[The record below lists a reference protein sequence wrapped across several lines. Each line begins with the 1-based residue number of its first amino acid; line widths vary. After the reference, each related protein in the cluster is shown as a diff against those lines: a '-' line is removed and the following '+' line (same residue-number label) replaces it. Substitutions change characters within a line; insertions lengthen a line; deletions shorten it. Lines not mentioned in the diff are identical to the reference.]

1 MVTPCKEDQ
10 ELALICNCTC
20 AESIAA
26 MHAYQTSQH
35 VATQLR
41 SKLYCGL
48 GMILILTAVMSGLP
62 SSQHTQDLT
71 ELCSSKYD
79 EDPVMWA
86 IITRTPDESRCVETL
101 AEGRFLCNTTSRQH
115 TTCSEEQLG
124 KMKYK
129 SQLLPIIAEIP
140 LNHRREGV
148 GSSGKYLDS
157 RGYSYR

>member
-86 IITRTPDESRCVETL
+86 IITRTPDESRCVEKS
-101 AEGRFLCNTTSRQH
+101 SRK
-115 TTCSEEQLG
+115 E
-124 KMKYK
+124 
-129 SQLLPIIAEIP
+129 
-140 LNHRREGV
+140 
-148 GSSGKYLDS
+148 GSSVTPPHVQHFLVTSSSLAVPALYDVEEEGSCGKYLDS
-157 RGYSYR
+157 RGYSYK